1 MTMKLT
7 KHQQEM
13 LDGKQG
19 DDGLFQ
25 TPPADSALPA
35 GIDRRSFDAECGH
48 RCSGGDDRRCL
59 DT

>member
-19 DDGLFQ
+19 DDDLFE
-25 TPPADSALPA
+25 TPPRTLPFLLGSIVVRSCRVRSSAQ
-35 GIDRRSFDAECGH
+35 RR
-48 RCSGGDDRRCL
+48 
-59 DT
+59 